1 MNEKVW
7 VSSLVPE
14 LENNFAGLNE
24 DGVQVRVCVGRKL
37 PYCCQIHEYDAD
49 DNNCPSVSRYETDL
63 LLYDTF
69 KDGRWTPRVVIECK
83 IGRISTH
90 AALTYSAKA
99 STHKHVHPYLRYGFL
114 ANEREHWAI
123 PGRLV
128 RHGAYFDFM
137 VTWCA
142 TKPTKQEWKTFCEL
156 LAQEIQYSRDMQ
168 VLLQTSRSSRRTKY
182 TILHRPLVLR

>member
-1 MNEKVW
+1 MKEAMNEKVW
-7 VSSLVPE
+7 VKSIGPE
-14 LENNFAGLNE
+14 LANRFGDLN
-24 DGVQVRVCVGRKL
+24 GNGAQVRVDVGKKL
-37 PYCCQIHEYDAD
+37 PYHCQIQEYD
-49 DNNCPSVSRYETDL
+49 
-63 LLYDTF
+63 
-69 KDGRWTPRVVIECK
+69 DGRWIPRVVVECK

-90 AALTYSAKA
+90 DALTYSAKA

-114 ANEREHWAI
+114 ANEREHYAI

-142 TKPTKQEWKTFCEL
+142 TRPKKQEWNAFCEL
-156 LAQEIQYSRDMQ
+156 LKQEVQYSRDLQ
-168 VLLQTSRSSRRTKY
+168 ALLQTSRSSRRTKY